1 MNNGLPLLLSLV
13 GSVIFIVVA
22 TTRWKLHPFL
32 ALLFAAL
39 AVGAGGGLAP
49 AQTLTALTGGFGRTV
64 GSIGIVIACGCIIG
78 LALEKSGCAQ
88 VMAAWVLRLT
98 GEKRAMLAM
107 SGTGSLVSIPVFCD
121 SGFVIL
127 TPLARSLARKTGE
140 SLAGFAV
147 ALSMGLYATHCLVP
161 PTPGPIATAGA
172 LGANLGSV
180 IALGIVVAIP
190 VVAAT
195 YAYARWIG
203 GRLRIEP
210 GDEPAAPTQASTTH
224 SPSTAAAFAPIVL
237 PVVLIAL
244 KSWVDAPAR
253 PLGEGLGRITLS
265 TLGDP
270 NMALLAGVLTAWWV
284 VRRHGRAT
292 FSAWTGDGLRDA
304 GSIILITAAG
314 GAFGGV
320 IRETPL
326 GGLIGSAL
334 GSLQLGAFSVVVPFI
349 IAAGLKTA
357 QGSSTVA
364 MITTASLVAPLL
376 GSLGLADGY
385 GPVLATLAISSGAM
399 MVSHVNDSFFWV
411 ITQLSGMTVA
421 QGYRTVTVA
430 SGIAGLTGIASVF
443 LLSFALN

>member
-1 MNNGLPLLLSLV
+1 
-13 GSVIFIVVA
+13 
-22 TTRWKLHPFL
+22 
-32 ALLFAAL
+32 
-39 AVGAGGGLAP
+39 
-49 AQTLTALTGGFGRTV
+49 
-64 GSIGIVIACGCIIG
+64 
-78 LALEKSGCAQ
+78 
-88 VMAAWVLRLT
+88 
-98 GEKRAMLAM
+98 
-107 SGTGSLVSIPVFCD
+107 
-121 SGFVIL
+121 
-127 TPLARSLARKTGE
+127 LARSLARKTGE

-172 LGANLGSV
+172 LGASLGSV
-180 IALGIVVAIP
+180 IALGLVVAIP

-210 GDEPAAPTQASTTH
+210 GDEPAAPTQASATR
-224 SPSTAAAFAPIVL
+224 SPSTAAAFAPILL
-237 PVVLIAL
+237 PVILIAL
-244 KSWVDAPAR
+244 KSWVDAPDR
-253 PLGEGLGRITLS
+253 PLGEGLARITLS

-284 VRRHGRAT
+284 VRSYGRAT

-304 GSIILITAAG
+304 GTIILITAAG

-326 GGLIGSAL
+326 GSLIGSAL
-334 GSLQLGAFSVVVPFI
+334 GSLQLGAFSVIVPFI

-443 LLSFALN
+443 LLSLAFN